1 MREKQGLSTIFTDNI
16 EEIEN
21 FFGFDISDR
30 LIVGEVPIN
39 ASIAWNDYLQET
51 HYSIVFTY
59 GRNNIKQ
66 NNKKVG
72 WVVYGS

>member
-1 MREKQGLSTIFTDNI
+1 MRDKKGLKAIFTSSVQ
-16 EEIEN
+16 EIES
-21 FFGFDISDR
+21 FFGFEISDR

-39 ASIAWNDYLQET
+39 ASIAWNDYLKET

-59 GRNNIKQ
+59 GRNDIEQ